1 MWKNLARIYFYQNG
15 SFRRKKLS
23 KPKTVTSATMSL
35 GNEVI
40 SREISAEKFPSA
52 NNKTQ
57 TISNSEW
64 TITTDAHDSWTGV
77 NNTGNISCKVC
88 DVKG

>member
-1 MWKNLARIYFYQNG
+1 
-15 SFRRKKLS
+15 
-23 KPKTVTSATMSL
+23 MSL

-40 SREISAEKFPSA
+40 SREISAEEFRSA

-57 TISNSEW
+57 TISNGEW

-77 NNTGNISCKVC
+77 NNTGNISSKVC